1 MCVLKNVD
9 CPIVKYISW
18 QGGEQKENL
27 LEDAIGTDCAI
38 HQPLSSVI
46 QTKHGKHGRPLGLK
60 LELLS
65 LIDSL
70 TLASSVFAFVVKTI
84 C

>member
-1 MCVLKNVD
+1 MSNCE
-9 CPIVKYISW
+9 IYILA
-18 QGGEQKENL
+18 GGEQKENL
-27 LEDAIGTDCAI
+27 LEDAIGADCAI
-38 HQPLSSVI
+38 HQLLSLAF
-46 QTKHGKHGRPLGLK
+46 QTLRLK

-70 TLASSVFAFVVKTI
+70 TLASREFAFVVKII